1 MATSAWWRSQWIKP
15 TLLVTHRYPPA
26 VEERFEKEFD
36 LRRSREGAIL
46 RRTELLALADG
57 VDAMLITPMDRLD
70 AEFFNNVSFSVKVIA
85 TYSVGLDHIDLE
97 AAAAR
102 KIAIGYTP
110 GVNADATAE
119 IAMLLMLGAARR
131 AYEAE
136 EMLRSGAWVSNPK
149 TILGW
154 QLTEKTLGIFG
165 MGRVGQAVARRAATF
180 GMKIHYVNPSQ
191 LPGDLVGDAVY
202 HATLEDMLPNCQFL
216 SLHAP
221 ETEKTRHIINSRT
234 LAMLP
239 KGAILIN
246 TARGGLVVDADLIA
260 ELKSGHIAAA
270 GLDVYDGEPN
280 VNTGYLELQNT
291 FLLPHLGSATI
302 ETRTKMGMICLD
314 NIQAVLEGNAA
325 PSLASA

>member
-1 MATSAWWRSQWIKP
+1 MLRPK
-15 TLLVTHRYPPA
+15 LVVTTRYPPA
-26 VEERFEKEFD
+26 IEERLERDFD
-36 LRRSREGAIL
+36 VRRG
-46 RRTELLALADG
+46 ADG
-57 VDAMLITPMDRLD
+57 VKLSRLALLELSGGADAMFITPMDRLD
-70 AEFFNNVSFSVKVIA
+70 AEFFKHVSSSVKVIA
-85 TYSVGLDHIDLE
+85 TYSVGLDHVDLK

-110 GVNADATAE
+110 GANADATAE
-119 IAMLLMLGAARR
+119 IAILLMLGAARR

-136 EMLRSGAWVSNPK
+136 EMLRSGAWAPNPK
-149 TILGW
+149 SILGW

-165 MGRVGQAVARRAATF
+165 MGKVGQAVARRAAAF
-180 GMKIHYVNPSQ
+180 GMKIRYVNPSK
-191 LPGDLVGDAVY
+191 LSGDLVGDAVY
-202 HATLEDMLPNCQFL
+202 HATLDEMLPNCQFL

-246 TARGGLVVDADLIA
+246 TARGGLVVDTDLIA
-260 ELKSGHIAAA
+260 ALKGGHIAAA

-280 VNTGYLELQNT
+280 LNTGYLELQNT

>member
-1 MATSAWWRSQWIKP
+1 M
-15 TLLVTHRYPPA
+15 
-26 VEERFEKEFD
+26 F
-36 LRRSREGAIL
+36 
-46 RRTELLALADG
+46 
-57 VDAMLITPMDRLD
+57 ITPLNRLD
-70 AEFFNNVSFSVKVIA
+70 AEFFENVSSSVKVIA

-110 GVNADATAE
+110 GANADATAE

-131 AYEAE
+131 ACEAE

-154 QLTEKTLGIFG
+154 QLTDKTLGIFG
-165 MGRVGQAVARRAATF
+165 MGSVGQAVARRAAAF
-180 GMKIHYVNPSQ
+180 DMKTHYVNPSQ
-191 LPGDLVGDAVY
+191 LPGDRVGDAVY

-221 ETEKTRHIINSRT
+221 ETEKTRHMINART

-260 ELKSGHIAAA
+260 GLKSGHIAAA
-270 GLDVYDGEPN
+270 GLDVYDGEPHL
-280 VNTGYLELQNT
+280 NTGYLELQNT

-302 ETRTKMGMICLD
+302 ETRTK
-314 NIQAVLEGNAA
+314 A
-325 PSLASA
+325 